1 MFKFSKLDL
10 FHNVYSKWT
19 KKSSNSKTKLSIVV
33 CSCILSY
40 LILKIVKPN
49 LHQTSSDIITKVN
62 ISSPFPDTQR
72 DPTAV
77 PHPSGH
83 VQIGTSRLAWQ
94 TQISNSAYPRCAE
107 CMEYLPTWKLC
118 KMATLFTRGNGVR
131 KIFPISRSIWNMS
144 LCFNKNST
152 QPVICI
158 F

>member
-1 MFKFSKLDL
+1 MYIVNELKSLQIPKLNFL
-10 FHNVYSKWT
+10 Y
-19 KKSSNSKTKLSIVV
+19 IVV
-33 CSCILSY
+33 YSCILLYS
-40 LILKIVKPN
+40 ILKIVKPN
-49 LHQTSSDIITKVN
+49 LHQTSSDIIRHHHQGKHFFT
-62 ISSPFPDTQR
+62 IPRHR

-118 KMATLFTRGNGVR
+118 KVATLFTRGNGVR